1 MKHTLSSSQGPYHSA
16 PLPTTVYIRADG
28 VIDAIKTGFHEFNEM
43 LKMANDLLSFK
54 FTTQANYKSPLFEAQ
69 VRNTIASQVANNSIA
84 RELFSQLVLD
94 SMVLEDKDWLRNISI
109 QSRIWESNLELIR
122 TLDTPPSLSEE
133 ISELIDS
140 FELLKSVGALFQES
154 AEINSASTSDFQV
167 ERVTKLFIDAASEFE
182 QAADR
187 LIQILQ
193 IQNGTPSD

>member
-1 MKHTLSSSQGPYHSA
+1 
-16 PLPTTVYIRADG
+16 
-28 VIDAIKTGFHEFNEM
+28 
-43 LKMANDLLSFK
+43 
-54 FTTQANYKSPLFEAQ
+54 
-69 VRNTIASQVANNSIA
+69 
-84 RELFSQLVLD
+84 
-94 SMVLEDKDWLRNISI
+94 MVFEDKDWLRNISI

-140 FELLKSVGALFQES
+140 FELLESVGALFQES